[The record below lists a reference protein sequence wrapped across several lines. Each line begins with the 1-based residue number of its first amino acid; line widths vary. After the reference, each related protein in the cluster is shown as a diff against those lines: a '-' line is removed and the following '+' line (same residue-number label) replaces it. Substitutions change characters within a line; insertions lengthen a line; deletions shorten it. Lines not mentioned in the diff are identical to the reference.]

1 MRIRLLVLCVS
12 ILSICYSVQ
21 GFAKSSNVSAICD
34 HYAKLLSSDFWAGES
49 QKRAKAFLR
58 DHIDPLA
65 SEVRLLRSLAATRSF
80 TVGLSDGALSLLEL
94 SRAYDTVGCATASM
108 ILTKVETQAG
118 KPAVSQMLR
127 DFDIEIRKGKAP
139 DKPAKKLLKALTA
152 YAKAIEDFKFQQ
164 GVSDFSAKETGER
177 MMQTATAAH
186 KAKGTLRY
194 ITLSAS
200 QFVSAVHVDY
210 LVKKGLASPVQVKSC
225 PPQKAPATVRA
236 QVSTRRATYV
246 CVDVTAADQWDTI
259 SFEVRANNR
268 PIQVAIANL
277 KGSKRVSVIFP
288 ITTRTSVELKVFN
301 GANCKNTNWLQ
312 NSFTATISYLRRTKE
327 F

>member
-1 MRIRLLVLCVS
+1 MRIRLLVLCVW
-12 ILSICYSVQ
+12 ILSICYSVP
-21 GFAKSSNVSAICD
+21 GFAKSSNVTAICD

-49 QKRAKAFLR
+49 RKQAKVFLR
-58 DHIDPLA
+58 HHIDPLA

-80 TVGLSDGALSLLEL
+80 TMGLADGALSLLEL

-108 ILTKVETQAG
+108 ILAKVETQVG

-127 DFDIEIRKGKAP
+127 DFANEIRKGKAP
-139 DKPAKKLLKALTA
+139 DKPATKLLRALTV
-152 YAKAIEDFKFQQ
+152 YTKAIEDFKFQQ
-164 GVSDFSAKETGER
+164 GVPDFPAKEMGER

-200 QFVSAVHVDY
+200 QFVSAVHADY

-225 PPQKAPATVRA
+225 SPQKAPATVRA

-259 SFEVRANNR
+259 SFKVRANNQ
-268 PIQVAIANL
+268 PIPVADANL
-277 KGSKRVSVIFP
+277 KGRKHTCVVFP
-288 ITTRTSVELKVFN
+288 VVAGTPVELKVFN
-301 GANCKNTNWLQ
+301 GANCRNTNWLQ
-312 NSFTATISYLRRTKE
+312 NSFAATISYLRRSK
-327 F
+327 